1 MLMPLPDKH
10 FYTSED
16 YWSLPEGERAELID
30 GELYAMAP
38 PSYRHQKLI
47 SEFTQAIGSFIKAH
61 DGSCEVIPAPFAVNL
76 DADDKNWVE
85 PDINVIC
92 DQKKLTDRG
101 CNGAPDF
108 IIEIVSPSTQ
118 GMDYLKKFL
127 LYQRHGVRE
136 YWIVNPVTESV
147 MVYRFEEDNS
157 APYSF
162 QDTIPVGIYG
172 GELKICIA
180 DFLR

>member
-1 MLMPLPDKH
+1 MPLPDKH

-92 DQKKLTDRG
+92 DQKKLAIEVATELQISSSRSSLP
-101 CNGAPDF
+101 AHRVW
-108 IIEIVSPSTQ
+108 IISRSSCSIKDTVYGNIGSSILSQRVSWCTA
-118 GMDYLKKFL
+118 LKKTTPLLIRSRIPFL
-127 LYQRHGVRE
+127 
-136 YWIVNPVTESV
+136 SV
-147 MVYRFEEDNS
+147 YMAGN
-157 APYSF
+157 
-162 QDTIPVGIYG
+162 
-172 GELKICIA
+172 
-180 DFLR
+180 